1 VVAAAAPS
9 GHRDPMRIIR
19 RYLFWTILGTLGLVL
34 SVVLSLGA
42 FIQFI
47 GQLNDIGVGEYG
59 LGDALLW
66 VLMQLPTVVFELLP
80 IAALLGALLGLGT
93 LASRSELIVLR
104 AAGVSPRGL
113 ARAVFVTGIV
123 LAFIGGVLGEYLAP
137 PLQRY
142 ARQFR
147 TLEKFGQTGLGSG
160 QTAWIRD
167 GDTILGVSAPDEERP
182 GGDVLLFRIAPD
194 HQLTAIGRA
203 NGVRIVP
210 DDQWLLDD
218 YAQTSFGAGR
228 VRAQRSGQPLAIRG
242 LNPDLLGLT
251 IVREESMTG
260 VALWRYVNYL
270 KSNGMNARSYEVAF
284 WGRIAAILAVPLMCV
299 LAVPFVL
306 GPLRTTGTGA
316 RMLAGLGI
324 GFAWFLV
331 SRALTDGGAV
341 WNLPPI
347 ATAWLP
353 TMLLAA
359 ATAFMVTRAR

>member
-1 VVAAAAPS
+1 V
-9 GHRDPMRIIR
+9 RIVR
-19 RYLFWTILGTLGLVL
+19 RYLFWTILGTLGLVF

-66 VLMQLPTVVFELLP
+66 VLMQLPTVVFETLP

-113 ARAVFVTGIV
+113 ARAVLVTGVI
-123 LAFIGGVLGEYLAP
+123 LAFVGGVVGEYLAP

-147 TLEKFGQTGLGSG
+147 TLEKFGQAGLGMG

-167 GDTILGVSAPDEERP
+167 GQTILGVSAPSEDRP
-182 GGDVLLFRIAPD
+182 AGDVVLFRLTPD
-194 HQLTAIGRA
+194 RRLAAIGRA
-203 NGVRIVP
+203 SGVRIES
-210 DDQWLLDD
+210 DGRWLLDD
-218 YAQTSFGAGR
+218 YVQSVIAAGG
-228 VRAQRSGQPLAIRG
+228 VRAQRSGQPLALRG

-251 IVREESMTG
+251 VVREETMTG
-260 VALWRYVNYL
+260 AALWRYVTYL
-270 KSNGMNARSYEVAF
+270 KDNGMNARTYEVAF

-324 GFAWFLV
+324 GFTWFLV
-331 SRALTDGGAV
+331 SRALTDGAAV
-341 WNLPPI
+341 WDLPPV

-353 TMLLAA
+353 TLLLAG
-359 ATAFMVTRAR
+359 ATVWMVSRAR

>member
-1 VVAAAAPS
+1 
-9 GHRDPMRIIR
+9 MRILR
-19 RYLFWTILGTLGLVL
+19 RYLFWTILGTLGLVF

-59 LGDALLW
+59 LADALLW
-66 VLMQLPTVVFELLP
+66 VLMQLPTVVFETLP

-113 ARAVFVTGIV
+113 ARAVLVTGLV
-123 LAFIGGVLGEYLAP
+123 LAFLGGVLGEYLAP

-147 TLEKFGQTGLGSG
+147 TLEKFGQTGLGTG
-160 QTAWIRD
+160 QTAWIRE
-167 GDTILGVSAPDEERP
+167 GDTILGVSAPSEDRP
-182 GGDVLLFRIAPD
+182 AGDVVLFRLAPD
-194 HQLTAIGRA
+194 HRLAAMGRA
-203 NGVRIVP
+203 SGVRIEP
-210 DDQWLLDD
+210 DGRWLLDD
-218 YAQTSFGAGR
+218 YAQTFLAPDGA
-228 VRAQRSGQPLAIRG
+228 RAQRPSQPLALRG

-251 IVREESMTG
+251 VVREESMTG
-260 VALWRYVNYL
+260 AALWRYVNYL
-270 KSNGMNARSYEVAF
+270 KDNGMNARNYEVAF
-284 WGRIAAILAVPLMCV
+284 WSRIAAILAVPLMCV

-331 SRALTDGGAV
+331 SRVLTDGGEV
-341 WNLPPI
+341 WNLPPV

-353 TMLLAA
+353 TALLAG
-359 ATAFMVTRAR
+359 ATAWMVARAR

>member
-1 VVAAAAPS
+1 
-9 GHRDPMRIIR
+9 MRIIR
-19 RYLFWTILGTLGLVL
+19 RYLFWTILGTLGLVF

-42 FIQFI
+42 FIQFV

-66 VLMQLPTVVFELLP
+66 VLMQLPTVVFETLP
-80 IAALLGALLGLGT
+80 IAALLGALLGLGA

-113 ARAVFVTGIV
+113 ARAVLVTGII
-123 LAFIGGVLGEYLAP
+123 LAFVGGVIGEYLAP

-147 TLEKFGQTGLGSG
+147 TLEKFGQAGLGAG

-167 GDTILGVSAPDEERP
+167 GDTILGVSAPSEDRP
-182 GGDVLLFRIAPD
+182 AGDVVLFRLTPD
-194 HQLTAIGRA
+194 RKLAAVGRA
-203 NGVRIVP
+203 SGVRI
-210 DDQWLLDD
+210 DAEDRWLLDD
-218 YAQTSFGAGR
+218 YTQSAITPSGI
-228 VRAQRSGQPLAIRG
+228 RAQRSSQPLALRG

-251 IVREESMTG
+251 VVREETMTG
-260 VALWRYVNYL
+260 AALWRYVTYL
-270 KSNGMNARSYEVAF
+270 KGNGMNARTYEVAF

-341 WNLPPI
+341 WDLPPV

-353 TMLLAA
+353 TLLLAA
-359 ATAFMVTRAR
+359 ATFWMVARAR